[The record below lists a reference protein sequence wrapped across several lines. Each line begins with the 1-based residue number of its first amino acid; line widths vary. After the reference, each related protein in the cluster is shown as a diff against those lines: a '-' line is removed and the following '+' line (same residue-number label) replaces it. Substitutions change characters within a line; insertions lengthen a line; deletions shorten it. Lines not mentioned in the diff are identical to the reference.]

1 MYKLV
6 PGICLRIL
14 IKYSPIIL
22 KEKSI
27 VPLKKD
33 IRVAS
38 EVQPGS

>member
-6 PGICLRIL
+6 SGNCLRIL

-22 KEKSI
+22 KERSI

-38 EVQPGS
+38 DVQPGN